1 MPGVPRGR
9 RSGQT
14 LRPLDLSCCPRQP
27 RDPVGRGCE
36 GCMIW
41 KKHYQLE
48 LLLLGIIDPVEEM
61 VGVECVQEDEARGI
75 SFLITAGD

>member
-1 MPGVPRGR
+1 
-9 RSGQT
+9 
-14 LRPLDLSCCPRQP
+14 
-27 RDPVGRGCE
+27 
-36 GCMIW
+36 MIW